1 MKNVIA
7 IIPARAGSKRIP
19 HKNIVEFMGKPMIAW
34 TIEAALE
41 SGIFTDILVSTDG
54 EDIAGLSRRLGASV
68 PFLRDSKDADDLA
81 PVSIVTVNSLI
92 QMEQHKLVHYDV
104 VVQLMP
110 NCPCRTADDIV
121 NSYDNFLNSS
131 ADFQISV
138 FRFGWMNPWWA
149 MILDGKTMK
158 PKPLFSEA
166 LKSRSQDLEELYCPT
181 GAVWIAEA
189 EGLKK
194 QKTFYGEGYA
204 VFPLNWRNS
213 VDIDD
218 MDDLRMA
225 EVIKSMDVS

>member
-1 MKNVIA
+1 MA
-7 IIPARAGSKRIP
+7 
-19 HKNIVEFMGKPMIAW
+19 
-34 TIEAALE
+34 
-41 SGIFTDILVSTDG
+41 
-54 EDIAGLSRRLGASV
+54 
-68 PFLRDSKDADDLA
+68 
-81 PVSIVTVNSLI
+81 TVDSLI
-92 QMEQHKLVHYDV
+92 QMEQHKQIHYDV

-131 ADFQISV
+131 AGFQISV

-149 MILDGKTMK
+149 MGLDDKTMR
-158 PKPLFSEA
+158 PKPLFPEA
-166 LKSRSQDLEELYCPT
+166 LKKRSQDLGELYCPT

-189 EGLKK
+189 EGLKE

-204 VFPLNWRNS
+204 VFPLDWRNS

-225 EVIKSMDVS
+225 EMLFYLRSSEKN